1 MIDLVGFAK
10 ELVTPLLRD
19 KAKRNYRIIRLAKD
33 CGMPFF
39 VLEPN
44 SDFEQVYAHTL
55 VAYCDYIL
63 ENQQNLNDLN
73 WVLLWASDAITQHT
87 KTYFSTYVDAQ
98 QTPPTELI
106 QQVLQY
112 LQTDPIQQQYFPDIK
127 DEEVAKQTEK
137 FRALFHETTH
147 KSRTPADAQAY
158 NLQYMLCYRLDELK
172 DAIAQD
178 NAFLR
183 EQLEAIHEFLHFLHI
198 RQTEILDLIKRQSIE
213 EIQKYA
219 IAYHNSISG
228 DNNVIL
234 IDSNNNTIHID
245 ALIQPIIVF
254 LQNPKALKTT
264 ALANYRLSLQTLFND
279 YVLNDT
285 TMTLADVYIPPHF
298 AIHRINIFDEEIE
311 CNEHGFYSLPQNPL
325 LHDLVDTL
333 LPANAERNRL
343 PDAECIKQHDA
354 KLILLLGDPG
364 QGKSS
369 FCKHLLHHCIA
380 DKPKQKI
387 FFIPLRYVDKPHT
400 WLNSPIESI
409 VEQINNDLNNKYIP
423 EGEKCEFVRNELN
436 NALIVLDGLDELCMI
451 ENMEKREAEAFCK
464 ELLRQCR
471 NASFK
476 ILVTSRYGYVDTTQ
490 LEKQDL
496 LVLQL
501 SPLSLEQQQTWLQKY
516 RWFHPETPLTEDK
529 LAKYNKHEHL
539 AELLNQAILL
549 HIIATLQQDIVPSN
563 NKDNIY
569 QKLFNELC
577 EANWKQSEGQ
587 LDKLQGMTPATLRDI
602 LQRIAFVIYENQQT
616 YITQEQL
623 EALSKEKTDFGK
635 FVEYKGIDFSK
646 TLLMA
651 SYIRRIY
658 DKTKIIYQA
667 IEFLHKSL
675 QEYLT
680 AEYIWQQLKDE
691 LCATQNKRG
700 NKTTY
705 TLQQTHELL
714 KLCDRLF
721 TPQSLLPEES
731 VVKQC
736 LVDIIN
742 SDQSPEKDT
751 VRERLLYFWEKMIP
765 YQFLYPPTDLS
776 KPPSIVP
783 SERICRTFYV
793 YWLCLQPLH
802 PQQDLQPKDKQLRR
816 QMAEL
821 WRLLGFACPSPF
833 NLLYQNLSD
842 VDLSNVNLSGSNL
855 RNADLSYSYL
865 VNANLKNANLRNAN
879 LGNTILTNADL
890 SHTDLKNA
898 NLSDARLINVT
909 LRNAYLNNANLRNID
924 LKNADLSSAN
934 LKNANLT
941 RANLTRA
948 NLTRANL
955 TRANLTR
962 ADLQNTDLRSTNLNF
977 ANLIHADLRNANL
990 SYANLSY
997 VNLISA
1003 NLYNTVVDRFDWFD
1017 YWMCDKSAPIGLAD
1031 LAKKYTVKLMK
1042 QKIGTWI
1049 IPSYL
1054 IIER

>member
-55 VAYCDYIL
+55 VVYCDYIL

-127 DEEVAKQTEK
+127 TEEVAKQTEK

-234 IDSNNNTIHID
+234 IDSSNNTIHID
-245 ALIQPIIVF
+245 ALIQPIIAF
-254 LQNPKALKTT
+254 LQNPKALKTQ

-298 AIHRINIFDEEIE
+298 AIHRISLEKKVE

-387 FFIPLRYVDKPHT
+387 FFIPLRYVTDPRV
-400 WLNSPIESI
+400 WLNNPIQSI

-423 EGEKCEFVRNELN
+423 VGEKCEFVRNELN

-451 ENMEKREAEAFCK
+451 ENMDKREAEAFCK
-464 ELLRQCR
+464 ELLRECR

-490 LEKQDL
+490 LEKQEL

-516 RWFHPETPLTEDK
+516 RWFHSETPLTEEK
-529 LAKYNKHEHL
+529 LTAYNQHEHL

-549 HIIATLQQDIVPSN
+549 HIIATLRQDIDPST
-563 NKDNIY
+563 NKGSIY
-569 QKLFNELC
+569 QKLFDELC

-587 LDKLQGMTPATLRDI
+587 LDNLKDMTPDILRDI

-616 YITQEQL
+616 YIIQQQL
-623 EALSKEKTDFGK
+623 AELGKENTEFGAMVK
-635 FVEYKGIDFSK
+635 DKGIDFSK

-651 SYIRRIY
+651 SYMRRN
-658 DKTKIIYQA
+658 DTQQSTSDQYQA

-742 SDQSPEKDT
+742 SDRSSEKNT
-751 VRERLLYFWEKMIP
+751 VGERLLDFWEKMIP
-765 YQFLYPPTDLS
+765 YQFLYPTTDLS
-776 KPPSIVP
+776 EPPSITP
-783 SERICRTFYV
+783 TERICRTLYG
-793 YWLCLQPLH
+793 YWLCFKTLYPE
-802 PQQDLQPKDKQLRR
+802 QDLQPKDEQLRR
-816 QMAEL
+816 PMAAL
-821 WRLLGFACPSPF
+821 WRLLGFANPDPLS
-833 NLLYQNLSD
+833 LSYQNL
-842 VDLSNVNLSGSNL
+842 
-855 RNADLSYSYL
+855 
-865 VNANLKNANLRNAN
+865 
-879 LGNTILTNADL
+879 I
-890 SHTDLKNA
+890 NA
-898 NLSDARLINVT
+898 NLSG
-909 LRNAYLNNANLRNID
+909 ANLI
-924 LKNADLSSAN
+924 
-934 LKNANLT
+934 
-941 RANLTRA
+941 
-948 NLTRANL
+948 
-955 TRANLTR
+955 R
-962 ADLQNTDLRSTNLNF
+962 ADLRKAYLSDAYLSG
-977 ANLIHADLRNANL
+977 AYLIHADLRKADLSRADLRGADLRGAYLSGAYLIHADLIHADLSHANL
-990 SYANLSY
+990 RGADLSRAD
-997 VNLISA
+997 LSRA
-1003 NLYNTVVDRFDWFD
+1003 DLSRADLRDTKVDRPDWFD
-1017 YWMCDKSAPIGLAD
+1017 YWLNHKYRPIGLAE
-1031 LAKKYTVKLMK
+1031 LATQYYVDPNQ
-1042 QKIGTWI
+1042 QKGEWGNNTY
-1049 IPSYL
+1049 YL
-1054 IIER
+1054 IQKR